1 MSSTKLKTLI
11 PKFGHVVIDTVEQA
25 VLAVPG
31 LVLLLLA
38 NPGPLISSIKMAIF
52 GLLWLRAGEFF
63 IHHAPLLY
71 VILDT
76 LAIFATVA
84 GAAFAFTV
92 DGIQGIIDVIIG
104 LINVGGSI
112 VNGISD
118 AFTGKD
124 AVPTIHPIPIRP
136 FPIVDFTSFL
146 SGIASVGNAT
156 VTCAPFENLYFEFT
170 FPFRSWLNTPVC
182 PIVRYTFDTLIYAPF
197 EWLLS
202 PFHFDADPNGNNC
215 NTHTGYTLCFI
226 LRFGAILLYIVAPL
240 HLLYWL
246 YPPLKKLIVDLF
258 KLVVTSVK
266 LVFALLIGLLHANFH
281 EAKKKT

>member
-1 MSSTKLKTLI
+1 MKLKTLV
-11 PKFGHVVIDTVEQA
+11 PKFSKIVIDTVEQA

-52 GLLWLRAGEFF
+52 GLLWLRIGDFV

-92 DGIQGIIDVIIG
+92 DGIQAIIDVVIG
-104 LINVGGSI
+104 LINTGGKI
-112 VNGISD
+112 VNLGSEI
-118 AFTGKD
+118 FTGKD
-124 AVPTIHPIPIRP
+124 AVPTIDPIPIRP
-136 FPIVDFTSFL
+136 FPIVDFTKFL
-146 SGIASVGNAT
+146 SGLASVGNAT
-156 VTCAPFENLYFEFT
+156 ATCAPFENLYFEVSY
-170 FPFRSWLNTPVC
+170 PFRTWLNTQVC
-182 PIVRYTFDTLIYAPF
+182 PIVRYTFDTLIYEPF
-197 EWLLS
+197 QLILS

-215 NTHTGYTLCFI
+215 NTHTGYTLCFF
-226 LRFGAILLYIVAPL
+226 LQFGAILLYIVAPL

-246 YPPLKKLIVDLF
+246 FPPLKKLLVDLF
-258 KLVVTSVK
+258 SLALTSVK
-266 LVFALLIGLLHANFH
+266 LAFALLIGLLHANFH
-281 EAKKKT
+281 EAKKKP